1 MTMLKFFTPPKG
13 YAAADS
19 MSIGLATAAGVIVIY
34 GAKVGPAADVHASA
48 TGDIA
53 INASIRKA
61 GWESLL
67 LVAGMT
73 LLSRDLNVTLLGM
86 SAVLLEHV
94 MYLHA
99 DLASPSTGQISTGPG
114 AYLPAGPQLSV
125 AG

>member
-1 MTMLKFFTPPKG
+1 MNYFTPPKG

-19 MSIGLATAAGVIVIY
+19 MTIALATAAGVLLIY
-34 GAKVGPAADVHASA
+34 GSKVGPVADVHASA

-53 INASIRKA
+53 VNASIRKA

-67 LVAGMT
+67 LVAAMT
-73 LLSRDLNVTLLGM
+73 LLSRDLNVPILGM
-86 SAVLLEHV
+86 SAVALEHM

-99 DLASPSTGQISTGPG
+99 DMASPADGKISAGPA
-114 AYLPAGPQLSV
+114 AYLPAGPQLTV

>member
-1 MTMLKFFTPPKG
+1 MLQFFTPPKG

-34 GAKVGPAADVHASA
+34 GAKVGPVADVHASA
-48 TGDIA
+48 AGDGP
-53 INASIRKA
+53 INASIKKA
-61 GWESLL
+61 GWEALL

-86 SAVLLEHV
+86 SAVALEHV

-99 DLASPSTGQISTGPG
+99 DMASPSTGQITTAPA
-114 AYLPAGPQLSV
+114 AYLPAG
-125 AG
+125 